1 MLASYRRPVGPLSAL
16 AALLA
21 SALLPSVA
29 FAGPDWDE
37 GPNDAGSTLGTA
49 QTITTTGS
57 LTSVTGKLGGPGL
70 VAGDFQ
76 DCFLIQI
83 SDPTIFS
90 VTTGPG
96 TGGAAGFNPM
106 LFLFRVDMINGQMV
120 AKAVMANNDLQPG
133 NPQAGLRQQTNDGS
147 GAFVNQAGLYLL
159 AISGFGSQPVNSFGE
174 LLFNQAFLEPGVI
187 AGPNQSS
194 QMNDYTLAGWA
205 QDGSFGTYVLGV
217 QGVSGVPAPGAAA
230 LLGLA
235 GLAGRR
241 RRR

>member
-1 MLASYRRPVGPLSAL
+1 
-16 AALLA
+16 
-21 SALLPSVA
+21 
-29 FAGPDWDE
+29 
-37 GPNDAGSTLGTA
+37 
-49 QTITTTGS
+49 
-57 LTSVTGKLGGPGL
+57 
-70 VAGDFQ
+70 
-76 DCFLIQI
+76 
-83 SDPTIFS
+83 
-90 VTTGPG
+90 
-96 TGGAAGFNPM
+96 M